1 MDYDFIIV
9 GAGSAGCILA
19 DRLSESGK
27 YSVLIIEAGGKDNNP
42 WIRLPLGFGKTY
54 YNPKYNYMYY
64 SEPEPAMSGRKIYCP
79 RGKVQGGSGSI
90 NAMIYVRGQAADF
103 DDWAA
108 AGNEGWSYQDVLPY
122 FKKLEQ
128 HPAGDTDYHSSRGK
142 MAITPMQDDAHVLCR
157 HYLKG
162 AEQLGYPINPD
173 FNGEHF
179 EGAGIYQINVRDG
192 QRDSSNTAYLKPALK
207 RPNLHILHHC
217 TAEKILF
224 DEQKRATGLKIRR
237 QGHVETLTAK
247 REIIL
252 AAGAV
257 HSPMLLQL
265 SGIGDTTALTKHGIP
280 TVQHS
285 PAVGQNLQDHVCV
298 SYYYRA
304 KIKTLNDDLGSLF
317 GQAKAA
323 LRYLATRRGPLS
335 MSVNQGGGFFKGNDS
350 ESLPNLQLYFNPM
363 SYRIPDD
370 PNANMVPEPYSGFLV
385 AFNSCRPTSKGSIE
399 LASANPADAPL
410 IKPNYLS
417 TEKDIDEVIQGNQL
431 IRKLMQAPALQAI
444 TEEEVSP
451 AGEVSD
457 AASMVQF
464 FRDNAGSIYHLCGSC
479 AMGPDPTTAVVDSRL
494 RVHGVQGVRII
505 DASIFPNITSGNIN
519 APVMM
524 VAEKGAD
531 LVLQDHDMSA

>member
-1 MDYDFIIV
+1 
-9 GAGSAGCILA
+9 
-19 DRLSESGK
+19 
-27 YSVLIIEAGGKDNNP
+27 
-42 WIRLPLGFGKTY
+42 
-54 YNPKYNYMYY
+54 
-64 SEPEPAMSGRKIYCP
+64 
-79 RGKVQGGSGSI
+79 
-90 NAMIYVRGQAADF
+90 
-103 DDWAA
+103 
-108 AGNEGWSYQDVLPY
+108 
-122 FKKLEQ
+122 
-128 HPAGDTDYHSSRGK
+128 
-142 MAITPMQDDAHVLCR
+142 
-157 HYLKG
+157 
-162 AEQLGYPINPD
+162 
-173 FNGEHF
+173 
-179 EGAGIYQINVRDG
+179 
-192 QRDSSNTAYLKPALK
+192 
-207 RPNLHILHHC
+207 
-217 TAEKILF
+217 
-224 DEQKRATGLKIRR
+224 
-237 QGHVETLTAK
+237 
-247 REIIL
+247 
-252 AAGAV
+252 
-257 HSPMLLQL
+257 
-265 SGIGDTTALTKHGIP
+265 
-280 TVQHS
+280 
-285 PAVGQNLQDHVCV
+285 
-298 SYYYRA
+298 
-304 KIKTLNDDLGSLF
+304 
-317 GQAKAA
+317 
-323 LRYLATRRGPLS
+323 